1 MSTFYPHPR
10 ALWQYAMLIL
20 LIFLDV
26 LAAVYSLNINA
37 SPWSWFYAS
46 LAANEGAF
54 TIKEWLC
61 FVQIMLFAATTDQL
75 IKGLV
80 RSFNRRNSRLHIPK
94 LVLDLEMILTYSLAI
109 FATCL
114 ILYELSL
121 KSLLAASG
129 AITLISAY
137 ALREWVSDITASVQ
151 IQTTGLARAE
161 DWLRFYE
168 GPNMVTS
175 KVVDLD
181 QQLVTLNDKNG
192 TVRKI
197 RNSRFLQMSFVNLSH
212 NPEGA
217 VRTLS
222 FHLSSALPEPKI
234 LAILHNVM
242 EHVILLHEFHS
253 RYLCL
258 VRSIDDGEIEY
269 SIEYRC
275 APQIAPNVSNH
286 LIMLAAVR
294 FFRAANINL
303 RSQHLQ
309 LPPSSEA
316 EGAPLVSFTIL
327 ENCKEYG
334 FLKLLGTKELGIL
347 SRLASVI
354 YLESEDVLL
363 EQGATGSLM
372 YFLLEGRLE
381 VQIDSPDQRKI
392 TVGQVW
398 PGECVGEMS
407 LLTGDP
413 YSATV
418 FAKTDVR
425 LLAIPKEAFADL
437 FKLYPGLVDQLT
449 KIMASRLLKN
459 HALLAASKTQP
470 ESAKS
475 LAGRICAFF
484 RLTRHSQDH
493 SLEMVR

>member
-1 MSTFYPHPR
+1 MNTFHLQSR
-10 ALWQYAMLIL
+10 VFRQNTIL
-20 LIFLDV
+20 LLLALLDV
-26 LAAVYSLNINA
+26 LVAVYSLNINT

-46 LAANEGAF
+46 LANDGAF

-61 FVQIMLFAATTDQL
+61 FAQIILFAATIDQL
-75 IKGLV
+75 FKGVV
-80 RSFNRRNSRLHIPK
+80 RSFNSRNSRLHIPK

-109 FATCL
+109 FAACL

-129 AITLISAY
+129 AITLITAY
-137 ALREWVSDITASVQ
+137 ALREWVSDITASIQ
-151 IQTTGLARAE
+151 IQTTGLARVE

-168 GPNMVTS
+168 GPNMITS

-217 VRTLS
+217 VRSLS

-234 LAILHNVM
+234 LAILQNVM
-242 EHVILLHEFHS
+242 EHVIHLHEFHK

-269 SIEYRC
+269 SVEYRC

-294 FFRAANINL
+294 FFRTANINL

-309 LPPSSEA
+309 LPPSNEVPGTPQA
-316 EGAPLVSFTIL
+316 HMTIL

-334 FLKLLGTKELGIL
+334 FLRYLESKELGIL
-347 SRLASVI
+347 SRLASVV
-354 YLESEDVLL
+354 YLESDDVLL
-363 EQGATGSLM
+363 QQGATGSMM
-372 YFLLEGRLE
+372 YFLCEGRLE
-381 VQIDSPDQRKI
+381 VQIASQDQPKV

-418 FAKTDVR
+418 FSKTDAR
-425 LLAIPKEAFADL
+425 LLSIPKEAFADL

-449 KIMASRLLKN
+449 KIMASRALKN
-459 HALLAASKTQP
+459 HALLAAPKNQP
-470 ESAKS
+470 ESAMS
-475 LAGRICAFF
+475 LARRIYTFF
-484 RLTRHSQDH
+484 NLTKLVQGQV
-493 SLEMVR
+493 LESMR